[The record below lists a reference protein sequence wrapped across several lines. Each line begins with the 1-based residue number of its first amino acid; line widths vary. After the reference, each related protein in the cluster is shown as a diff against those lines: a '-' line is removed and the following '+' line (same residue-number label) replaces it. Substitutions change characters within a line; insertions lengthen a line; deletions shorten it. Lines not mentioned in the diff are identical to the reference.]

1 MADIR
6 RLRYFVTV
14 ASERSF
20 TRAAARLNMAQPPL
34 SRRIQELEEEVG
46 TTLIE
51 RSSRPLVLTPAGQLF
66 YVHAL
71 QVLDRHDVM
80 ERAME
85 GYITAQRPRFTLGLL
100 PSEFYVRLPQ
110 IVRRFRTQAPDTDL
124 ILSEM
129 SSSEQIE
136 ALKAGRID
144 AGLGRVRIDDP
155 AISRELLREE
165 RLVAA
170 VPAGWGSP
178 HDPIDLAQLARMP
191 LLLYPREPRPSH
203 ADVILSIFRDSGL
216 TPDEVIE
223 VRELETAL
231 IMVSA
236 GVGAC
241 LIPATSQWLAHPEV
255 VCRPVRPK
263 AASPIFLY
271 HRPGEMSL
279 QFMTLLR
286 TFASLFAEWGYP
298 LSPRLLQASQKQID

>member
-1 MADIR
+1 MTDIR

-34 SRRIQELEEEVG
+34 SRRIQEIEEELG
-46 TTLIE
+46 TLLIE
-51 RSSRPLVLTPAGQLF
+51 RSSRPLTLTSAGQLF
-66 YVHAL
+66 HAHAL
-71 QVLDRHDVM
+71 QVLERHDTM

-85 GYITAQRPRFTLGLL
+85 RFITAERPRFTLGLL

-110 IVRRFRTQAPDTDL
+110 IVRRYRTQDPGTDL
-124 ILSEM
+124 VLSEM
-129 SSSEQIE
+129 SSSEQVE
-136 ALKAGRID
+136 ALKEGRID

-155 AISRELLREE
+155 AIAREVLREE

-170 VPAGWGSP
+170 MPPGSGAANEP
-178 HDPIDLAQLARMP
+178 VDLARLARMP

-203 ADVILSIFRDSGL
+203 ADVVLSVFRDSGL
-216 TPDEVIE
+216 SPDEVIE

-241 LIPATSQWLAHPEV
+241 LIPASSQWLAHPEV
-255 VCRPVRPK
+255 ICRPIRPR
-263 AASPIFLY
+263 AASPIILY
-271 HRPGEMSL
+271 HRPNDASP
-279 QFMTLLR
+279 QFATLLR
-286 TFASLFAEWGYP
+286 TFASLFTEWGYP
-298 LSPRLLQASQKQID
+298 LSPRLAQPS

>member
-1 MADIR
+1 MTDIR

-34 SRRIQELEEEVG
+34 SRRIQEIEEELG
-46 TTLIE
+46 TPLIE
-51 RSSRPLVLTPAGQLF
+51 RSARPLSLTPAGQLF
-66 YVHAL
+66 YLHAL
-71 QVLDRHDVM
+71 QVLERHD
-80 ERAME
+80 RME
-85 GYITAQRPRFTLGLL
+85 GAMASFITAQRPRFTLGLL

-110 IVRRFRTQAPDTDL
+110 IVRRFRTHAPGTDL

-129 SSSEQIE
+129 SSSEQIQ
-136 ALKAGRID
+136 ALKEGRID

-155 AISRELLREE
+155 AVAREVLREE

-170 VPAGWGSP
+170 LPAGSGP
-178 HDPIDLAQLARMP
+178 ANEPIDLAELARMP

-203 ADVILSIFRDSGL
+203 ADVMLSVFRDSGL
-216 TPDEVIE
+216 NPSEVIE
-223 VRELETAL
+223 VRELQTAL

-241 LIPATSQWLAHPEV
+241 LIPASSQWLAHPEV
-255 VCRPVRPK
+255 ICRPIKPK
-263 AASPIFLY
+263 AYSPIILY
-271 HRPGEMSL
+271 HRPNEHSP
-279 QFMTLLR
+279 QFTTLLN

-298 LSPRLLQASQKQID
+298 VPSRLTGTIAK